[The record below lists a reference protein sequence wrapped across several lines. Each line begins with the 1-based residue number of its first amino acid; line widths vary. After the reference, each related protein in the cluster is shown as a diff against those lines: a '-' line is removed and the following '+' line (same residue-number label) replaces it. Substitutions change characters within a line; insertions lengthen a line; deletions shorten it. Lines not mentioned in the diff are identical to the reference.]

1 MGKCA
6 QILAAI
12 MLSLVMMK
20 CEPAGEKVI
29 GSRNH
34 DIHSAYATQPQILAN
49 GIATTEIVANVRSK
63 DGVAAEKMRVHFE
76 TNYGKI
82 DEYAVTD
89 NSGNAR
95 VILTSAASDTDI
107 IATVTAVVMDTT
119 FIPLAKSGDAG
130 YRVKL
135 TVPGFEDQP
144 RKIKGVAKAE
154 QQTDNRASI
163 KVKFLGVDLQA
174 VVDDSILTAD
184 GVSETRL
191 EIRLRETT
199 SRKVIEDA
207 EIRLLMIYG
216 TIIKSIKTD
225 NQGMAEAYLKA
236 AKKVVTDTLF
246 ISYGNEISR
255 KIALKY
261 LNPKFELYPRTAR
274 VPADGVSKVQMTATL
289 KTQQNTPIAGAKIR
303 FSSSAGIISESAITD
318 NYGQAIANLISDRRP
333 DSLVK
338 VFARFNSL
346 RDSAIISFGDIDVST
361 IRITSDEEPILRD
374 GIATKQLT
382 ITAKNSLGLP
392 VPNIAINLTTNIGKI
407 PGAVVTDQ
415 SGNASCQFY
424 ADAGSADATATI
436 TATAGS
442 AQASHTVKLLGITMT
457 VSANP
462 ASILADGK
470 STSTIRVELKQTTSH
485 VAVTNHAITF
495 AANVGL
501 IPTNATSD
509 NQGVATTT
517 YTGSNVPGI
526 ATISVTCGKLIGETK
541 VSLLANYPK
550 TISLSADSEP
560 ILRDG
565 IATKSMTVTATNEL
579 GQPVPNVAINL
590 QANLGSVPAS
600 VITDSQGKASFSYT
614 SDAGS
619 ADATAT
625 VTAKVGSLLASHTV
639 KLLGITMTVSANPAS
654 ILADGKS
661 TSTIRVEVKQST
673 SHLAVANH
681 PISFAT
687 NNGTI
692 PTTANTDQQGVA
704 NVNYTSSFNPG
715 SATVSAK
722 CGTMTQTVQITL
734 LANYPKTISLSAD
747 SEPILRDG
755 IATKSITVTATNELG
770 QPVPNVLI
778 TLQASLGAVPGSVI
792 TDSQGKASFS
802 YTSDAGSADATAT
815 ITATAGS
822 AQASHTVK
830 LLGITM
836 TVSANPASI
845 LADGKSTSTIR
856 VELKQTTSHVAVT
869 NHAITFAA
877 NVGLIPTNATSDN
890 QGVATTTYTGS
901 NVPGIATISVTC
913 GKLIGETK
921 VSLLANYPK
930 TISLSADSEPIL
942 RDGIATK
949 SMTVTATNEL
959 GQPVPN
965 VAINLQANLGSVPA
979 SVITDSQGKASFS
992 YTSDAGSADA
1002 TATVTATVGSLLA
1015 SHTVKLLGI
1024 TMTVSANPDSIAA
1037 DGKSTSLIRVE
1048 LKQTTSQLAIGN
1060 YSLRFAVDYG
1070 TIPATGTTD
1079 SRGVA
1084 NATYQS
1090 STKVGWAN
1098 ITVTAGQL
1106 NQKIGVYL
1114 FGNYPNSIVLAVDQ
1128 NFISVRGTGGIQ
1140 QAIITAT
1147 ILGVTGQPVG
1157 NDYGVRFR
1165 IVSGPG
1171 GGEQIEPAGA
1181 SSSETSVIRTVNG
1194 VAQAKLLAGNVSG
1207 TVQVRAE
1214 LVDYPYISAQTTNI
1228 VIRSGP
1234 AYMWVDSTNINH
1246 VIPHATLT
1254 VEPGKFN
1261 VNFGN
1266 PVHEIKVTVYFA
1278 DKYNNPVENGT
1289 VVYFT
1294 TTGGM
1299 ITTNAM
1305 INEQGKATVLLQDVN
1320 PFPYLKSS
1328 DPNQLTAM
1336 NIPNPNNEIYN
1347 DTLKLNTDIPDFEIS
1362 RVYNTLGTLKENDGV
1377 AVILAYT
1384 WGKDQ
1389 NGKDIKVWAMN
1400 KVVYSVGLLEFTA
1413 TTDRSVLAPNQSAT
1427 ITIRVYDRHGNPVAA
1442 GSKLTVSTDA
1452 GELSETSLMP
1462 SAEKYGWGTTKF
1474 QVTLTNNLKSTD
1486 EPKTAHVKIEL
1497 DSTNG
1502 DGKLTLNI
1510 DLKNTP

>member
-565 IATKSMTVTATNEL
+565 V
-579 GQPVPNVAINL
+579 
-590 QANLGSVPAS
+590 
-600 VITDSQGKASFSYT
+600 
-614 SDAGS
+614 
-619 ADATAT
+619 
-625 VTAKVGSLLASHTV
+625 
-639 KLLGITMTVSANPAS
+639 
-654 ILADGKS
+654 
-661 TSTIRVEVKQST
+661 
-673 SHLAVANH
+673 
-681 PISFAT
+681 
-687 NNGTI
+687 
-692 PTTANTDQQGVA
+692 
-704 NVNYTSSFNPG
+704 
-715 SATVSAK
+715 
-722 CGTMTQTVQITL
+722 
-734 LANYPKTISLSAD
+734 
-747 SEPILRDG
+747 
-755 IATKSITVTATNELG
+755 
-770 QPVPNVLI
+770 
-778 TLQASLGAVPGSVI
+778 
-792 TDSQGKASFS
+792 
-802 YTSDAGSADATAT
+802 
-815 ITATAGS
+815 
-822 AQASHTVK
+822 
-830 LLGITM
+830 
-836 TVSANPASI
+836 
-845 LADGKSTSTIR
+845 
-856 VELKQTTSHVAVT
+856 
-869 NHAITFAA
+869 
-877 NVGLIPTNATSDN
+877 
-890 QGVATTTYTGS
+890 
-901 NVPGIATISVTC
+901 
-913 GKLIGETK
+913 
-921 VSLLANYPK
+921 
-930 TISLSADSEPIL
+930 
-942 RDGIATK
+942 ATK